1 MFNLILI
8 NAFLFIFSVIG
19 LIFAR
24 HNFILILVS
33 LEIGFL
39 AISLIYTITSF
50 IIDDLYGQLFTIFIL
65 TIAGGESALAISFLV
80 FLDRYNVALNA
91 ESVTYLKGLFFI
103 KNVFNNSFVTLFC
116 LPNFFFYNLFFLS
129 FE

>member
-50 IIDDLYGQLFTIFIL
+50 IVDDLYGQLFTIFIL

-91 ESVTYLKGLFFI
+91 ESVTFLKGLFSI
-103 KNVFNNSFVTLFC
+103 KKKCIL
-116 LPNFFFYNLFFLS
+116 
-129 FE
+129 

>member
-1 MFNLILI
+1 MFNLVLI
-8 NAFLFIFSVIG
+8 NAFLLIFSVFG

-39 AISLIYTITSF
+39 AISIMYTVTSF
-50 IIDDLYGQLFTIFIL
+50 LLDDLYGQLFTIFIL

-80 FLDRYNVALNA
+80 FLDRYNVVLNA
-91 ESVTYLKGLFFI
+91 ENATYLKGLFFKKCI
-103 KNVFNNSFVTLFC
+103 Q
-116 LPNFFFYNLFFLS
+116 
-129 FE
+129 

>member
-8 NAFLFIFSVIG
+8 NAFLFIFSIIG

-39 AISLIYTITSF
+39 AISLIYTVTSF
-50 IIDDLYGQLFTIFIL
+50 MLDDLYGQLFTIFIL

-80 FLDRYNVALNA
+80 FLDRYNVTLNA
-91 ESVTYLKGLFFI
+91 ESVTYLKGL
-103 KNVFNNSFVTLFC
+103 
-116 LPNFFFYNLFFLS
+116 LFFKKCTQ
-129 FE
+129 